1 MSSETVTDF
10 TTVDS
15 SNDPEFFLR
24 FLDAANRLPTVATSK
39 QMILDGLRL
48 RTGSRVLD
56 LGCGLGDDTF
66 QIAEAGRCQRERDG
80 HRRKHQHDR

>member
-15 SNDPEFFLR
+15 SKDPQFFLR
-24 FLDAANRLPTVATSK
+24 FLEAANKLPTMAASK

-48 RTGSRVLD
+48 RNGSRALVIRNVRKAD
-56 LGCGLGDDTF
+56 RT
-66 QIAEAGRCQRERDG
+66 IADMPRADA
-80 HRRKHQHDR
+80 